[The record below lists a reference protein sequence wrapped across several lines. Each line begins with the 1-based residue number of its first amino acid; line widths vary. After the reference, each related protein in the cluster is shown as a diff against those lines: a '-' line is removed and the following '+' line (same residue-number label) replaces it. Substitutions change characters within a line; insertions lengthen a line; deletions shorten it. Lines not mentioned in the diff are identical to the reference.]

1 MPDSLKAI
9 WNFARRILIEVA
21 YFLLVA
27 FAAYLLNFF
36 VSWADARD
44 LFPQLILRTLK
55 VLAYVIFYIDILSL
69 LALIVR
75 DALKAG
81 GKIPPA

>member
-1 MPDSLKAI
+1 
-9 WNFARRILIEVA
+9 
-21 YFLLVA
+21 
-27 FAAYLLNFF
+27 
-36 VSWADARD
+36 
-44 LFPQLILRTLK
+44 LK